1 MSEPEPKSKLT
12 KGFAFLLSVAAGLI
26 GVILFSLLLVFGAP
40 RDREAIAALGER
52 PYWHF
57 LAAAAGVFT
66 VTFGG
71 VLAALL
77 YYLRHRKNK
86 KDEETAEIT
95 SPAHQ
100 PNEQS
105 EGPRQ

>member
-12 KGFAFLLSVAAGLI
+12 KGVAFLLSVAAGLI

-40 RDREAIAALGER
+40 LDKKAAVAMGER

-57 LAAAAGVFT
+57 LAAAVGVFT
-66 VTFGG
+66 ATFGG
-71 VLAALL
+71 VLATLL
-77 YYLRHRKNK
+77 YYLKHRKKK

-95 SPAHQ
+95 SPAHP

-105 EGPRQ
+105 ESPPQ

>member
-1 MSEPEPKSKLT
+1 MSEPKSKFT
-12 KGFAFLLSVAAGLI
+12 KGVAFLLSVAAGLI
-26 GVILFSLLLVFGAP
+26 GVILFSVLLVFGGP
-40 RDREAIAALGER
+40 KDKEAARALGER

-57 LAAAAGVFT
+57 LAAAAGVFMAT
-66 VTFGG
+66 CGG

-77 YYLRHRKNK
+77 YYLKARK

-100 PNEQS
+100 PNGQS
-105 EGPRQ
+105 EKHAP

>member
-12 KGFAFLLSVAAGLI
+12 MGVACLLSVAAGLI

-52 PYWHF
+52 PYRHF

-71 VLAALL
+71 VLATLL
-77 YYLRHRKNK
+77 YYLKHRKKK

-100 PNEQS
+100 LNGQS
-105 EGPRQ
+105 ESPPQ